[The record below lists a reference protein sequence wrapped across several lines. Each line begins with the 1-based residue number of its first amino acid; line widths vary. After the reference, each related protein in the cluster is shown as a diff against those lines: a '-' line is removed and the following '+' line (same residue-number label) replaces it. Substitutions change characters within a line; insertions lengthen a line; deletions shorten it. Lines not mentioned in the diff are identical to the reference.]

1 MIIPLHVVFKKV
13 KQVVGYY
20 FFKMKVLGLALLP
33 LVRSILSPLPCGEGA
48 VASSNLGICIRPDY
62 IEGC

>member
-1 MIIPLHVVFKKV
+1 MDIIL
-13 KQVVGYY
+13 
-20 FFKMKVLGLALLP
+20 KMKVLGLALLP